1 MTAKSEKIEMT
12 KEEIHD
18 DISNAAPVVNQDK
31 LAELK
36 AKLAAKAKDAEKPKA
51 DRALKLG
58 IIGLGQGGSSVAVE
72 FFKLPNAYPTI
83 VVNTARQDLD
93 LLDIPDTQKIFLD
106 TGVSGCAKDQS
117 VGKEVAEV
125 YYDTI
130 ATAVKRQ
137 LGDCQAFIVCS
148 SLGGGTG
155 SGSLPVVIDILNATQ
170 KPVLV
175 LALLPMTSDDASIK
189 SNSVNSLEAL
199 SDMLKS
205 GSIANVICVDNA
217 KIEEMYS
224 DVSYMK
230 FFELANKAIVEPL
243 CEINK
248 LSAMPS
254 KNQAFDGA
262 EFTRLLLEGRGC
274 VSYSKITMP
283 FGEDENPLSIATA
296 IEGSLEANLL
306 SNLDIKN
313 AHLASLVVV
322 ASEKTWETI
331 PSTHINYASA
341 QFTAK
346 CEGAIAVF
354 KGYYVDNTV
363 EDGVINIFSIFSGLS
378 MPHQRL
384 DFLRVETAQ
393 MAEVTKVKE
402 AERTK
407 ALDQASNQKEKH
419 ISKIDEVKAKIAK
432 SQSGFGKFLANN
444 NTIDRRKK

>member
-1 MTAKSEKIEMT
+1 MSAKSERVQMT
-12 KEEIHD
+12 QEEIHD
-18 DISNAAPVVNQDK
+18 DVSDTPVVNQDK

-36 AKLAAKAKDAEKPKA
+36 AKLAAKKDAEKPKV

-72 FFKLPNAYPTI
+72 FFKMPNAYPTI

-106 TGVSGCAKDQS
+106 TGVSGCAKDQA
-117 VGKEVAEV
+117 VGKEVAEI
-125 YYDTI
+125 YQDTI
-130 ATAVKRQ
+130 SMAVKRQ

-155 SGSLPVVIDILNATQ
+155 SGSLPVVIDILNATG

-205 GSIANVICVDNA
+205 GAIANVICVDNA

-248 LSAMPS
+248 LSALPS

-283 FGEDENPLSIATA
+283 FGEDENPLSMATA

-322 ASEKTWETI
+322 ASEKTWDTI

-346 CEGAIAVF
+346 CEGAVAVF
-354 KGYYVDNTV
+354 KGYYVDDTV

-384 DFLRVETAQ
+384 DSLRAETAQ

-407 ALDQASNQKEKH
+407 ALDAASNQKEKH

-432 SQSGFGKFLANN
+432 QSSGFGKFLANN